1 VPKMDKKYFKL
12 AIRIIGTSV
21 LLGLVFWRVDLQ
33 QFWKVVLSAGRE
45 YFVLAWVISTAFFV
59 VRSYRLRLI
68 LKQQSVDVGTFTIF
82 KVSAAT
88 ALYSLV
94 LPGVMSTGVKWYI
107 LKKDTGKGTN
117 IFNSMV
123 YNQLSGIIVM
133 SCSALVVLIVT
144 NPTSFLFPETANHW
158 LLPTV
163 CSISLLLLVASTLLL
178 LIPKTSGYVLRS
190 LENMVKPLPEKVRN
204 KARQTLQEA
213 TMFHDAGWTFHFTM
227 VLLNILTQVIGT
239 VVVYILAA
247 KAANFSVPLT
257 VHVWLASL
265 VFILGRIPIS
275 IAGLG
280 VREITLVGNTDRL
293 RNRRIGRAANVD
305 GAVFLYYPQ
314 GDDWRRIYDSMV
326 FGQENGKLIRRPR
339 GYNNKRRPFPHIKG
353 PA

>member
-1 VPKMDKKYFKL
+1 MLINTVFILLPSAKNYAYKKYLKL

-33 QFWKVVLSAGRE
+33 KFWQAILSAKRE
-45 YFVLAWVISTAFFV
+45 YFVLAWVVSTAFFV

-68 LKQQSVDVGTFTIF
+68 LKQQSLDVGTFTIF

-88 ALYSLV
+88 ALYSLI

-107 LKKDTGKGTN
+107 LKKATGKGTN

-123 YNQLSGIIVM
+123 YNQLSEIIVM
-133 SCSALVVLIVT
+133 SCCALVVLIVT
-144 NPTSFLFPETANHW
+144 NPTSLLFPETTNYW
-158 LLPTV
+158 LLPAV
-163 CSISLLLLVASTLLL
+163 CSVGLVLLVASTLFL
-178 LIPKTSGYVLRS
+178 LIPRTSGYVLRA
-190 LENMVKPLPEKVRN
+190 LDYMVKPLPEKVRN
-204 KARQTLQEA
+204 KARQTLREA
-213 TMFHDAGWTFHFTM
+213 TMFHDAGWLFHANM
-227 VLLNILTQVIGT
+227 VLLNIVTQVVGT

-280 VREITLVGNTDRL
+280 VREITLVGILTAYGVEESSAL
-293 RNRRIGRAANVD
+293 
-305 GAVFLYYPQ
+305 LM
-314 GDDWRRIYDSMV
+314 SMV
-326 FGQENGKLIRRPR
+326 LFSCIILRAIIGAG
-339 GYNNKRRPFPHIKG
+339 FMIKWSL
-353 PA
+353 AKKAEI

>member
-1 VPKMDKKYFKL
+1 MVWGVSL
-12 AIRIIGTSV
+12 
-21 LLGLVFWRVDLQ
+21 
-33 QFWKVVLSAGRE
+33 
-45 YFVLAWVISTAFFV
+45 AFFV

-68 LKQQSVDVGTFTIF
+68 LKQQSVDVGTYTIF

-107 LKKDTGKGTN
+107 LKKATGKGTN

-123 YNQLSGIIVM
+123 YNQLSEIIVM
-133 SCSALVVLIVT
+133 TCCALAVLTIT
-144 NPTSFLFPETANHW
+144 NPTSLLFPATENHW
-158 LLPTV
+158 LLPTL
-163 CSISLLLLVASTLLL
+163 CSIGLLLLVASTLFL
-178 LIPKTSGYVLRS
+178 LIPQTSGYVLRA
-190 LENMVKPLPEKVRN
+190 LDYMVKPLPDKVRN

-213 TMFHDAGWTFHFTM
+213 TMFHDTGWSFHFTM
-227 VLLNILTQVIGT
+227 VLLNILTQVVGT

-280 VREITLVGNTDRL
+280 VREITLVGILTAYGIEESSAL
-293 RNRRIGRAANVD
+293 LMSMILFSTVIIKAMIGAGFVIQRSLA
-305 GAVFLYYPQ
+305 
-314 GDDWRRIYDSMV
+314 
-326 FGQENGKLIRRPR
+326 GKTES
-339 GYNNKRRPFPHIKG
+339 
-353 PA
+353 